1 MIPLTHE
8 QEKKHSK
15 SDKCYISKKN
25 FITNKKSKYYK
36 NLNKVKDHDHY
47 TGIHRGA
54 AHSICNI
61 RHKTQEDIPVVIHN
75 GNNYD
80 IHLIITELAKE
91 FRSEIYCIPEDKEKY
106 KTFSIPIMYREVNI
120 KTITYNLRFIDSK
133 RFMDE
138 SLL

>member
-1 MIPLTHE
+1 MNNTVN
-8 QEKKHSK
+8 KKYSK
-15 SDKCYISKKN
+15 SDKCYITTKN
-25 FITNKKSKYYK
+25 FITNKKNKYYK
-36 NLNKVKDHDHY
+36 NLKKVKDHDHY

-61 RHKTQEDIPVVIHN
+61 RYKTQEHIPVVIHN

-80 IHLIITELAKE
+80 FHLIITELAKE
-91 FRSEIYCIPEDKEKY
+91 FRLEIYCIPEDKEKY
-106 KTFSIPIMYREVNI
+106 KTFSIRITYREVNN